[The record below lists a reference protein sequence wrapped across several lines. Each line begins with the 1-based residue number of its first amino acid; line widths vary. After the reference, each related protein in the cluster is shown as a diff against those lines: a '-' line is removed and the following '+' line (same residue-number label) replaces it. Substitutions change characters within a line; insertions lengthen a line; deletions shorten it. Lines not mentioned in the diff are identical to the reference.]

1 MERSYQSMNFDDQQ
15 FKAARVLMNVPMEW
29 IKCDPTTHNLF
40 YDAFADIP
48 VDRADRMTAGE
59 VWETIL
65 LHQLEYV
72 QKLNRAYYTDKEGVR
87 YKAVPAEACEGCAF
101 FSTDARGTL
110 PGCWEAKACD
120 AGSHCGVSISW
131 VRCDDEATEEEA

>member
-1 MERSYQSMNFDDQQ
+1 MNFDDQQ
-15 FKAARVLMNVPMEW
+15 FKAARVLMNVPVEW
-29 IKCDPTTHNLF
+29 DKCDPHTRNLF
-40 YDAFADIP
+40 RDAFADIP
-48 VDRADRMTAGE
+48 VERADRMTAGE

-87 YKAVPAEACEGCAF
+87 YKAVPAEECDGCAF
-101 FSTDARGTL
+101 HEPDGQGPL
-110 PGCWEAKACD
+110 PPPRCWEAKACAAHHND
-120 AGSHCGVSISW
+120 GVPIIW